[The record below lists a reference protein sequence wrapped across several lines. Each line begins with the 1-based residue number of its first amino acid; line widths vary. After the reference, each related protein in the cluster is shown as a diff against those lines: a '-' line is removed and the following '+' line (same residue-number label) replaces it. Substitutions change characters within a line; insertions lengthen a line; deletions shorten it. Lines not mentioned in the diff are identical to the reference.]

1 MDDLN
6 LKLESIRSLIRSF
19 RAEQEK
25 IILKIGND
33 PSGGSKPAGNK
44 IAPPSADSGKG
55 NAEES
60 QLGQILDVDAVVMPV
75 LSSFGVDQRI
85 WPQALT
91 AKQKKNAVTLD
102 NIENHGTLWRL
113 IHKPDV
119 YPGYRVYLKSA
130 VSRVWFRWDY

>member
-25 IILKIGND
+25 IILKVGTD
-33 PSGGSKPAGNK
+33 LSSGSKLPGNK
-44 IAPPSADSGKG
+44 IVPPSADSSKG

-60 QLGQILDVDAVVMPV
+60 QFSQILDVDAVIMPV
-75 LSSFGVDQRI
+75 LTSSGVDQRI

-113 IHKPDV
+113 IHRPDV

-130 VSRVWFRWDY
+130 VSSM